1 MSMKKLLVLTLVFVL
16 LAMSTVPAL
25 AFNGGSTG
33 ALYKPTVKGKQLYSL
48 AGRITAVNAS
58 SVTVSVATGNRLAK
72 PHIGNN
78 VVIQVNAYTR
88 LQLAGGTPITFSQLK
103 VGQSVSS
110 IGIYYSYYG
119 TWIASRITVGAILAN
134 K

>member
-1 MSMKKLLVLTLVFVL
+1 MKNLLILTLVCGL

-25 AFNGGSTG
+25 AVSGGSAET
-33 ALYKPTVKGKQLYSL
+33 LYKPTVKGKQLYSL

-72 PHIGNN
+72 PHIGYN
-78 VVIQVNAYTR
+78 VVIQVTAYTR
-88 LQLAGGTPITFSQLK
+88 LQLAGGTPITFSQLN

-110 IGIYYSYYG
+110 IGIHNNNYDS
-119 TWIASRITVGAILAN
+119 WVASRITVGAILAN